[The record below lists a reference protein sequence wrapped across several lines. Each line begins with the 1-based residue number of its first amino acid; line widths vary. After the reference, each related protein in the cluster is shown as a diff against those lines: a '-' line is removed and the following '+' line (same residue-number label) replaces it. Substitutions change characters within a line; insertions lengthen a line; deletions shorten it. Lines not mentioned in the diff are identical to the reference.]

1 MTVLVAVVR
10 LVLAGVFVF
19 SAVAKLRD
27 RSGTRRG
34 VADFGVP
41 TVLVGFVAGA
51 LPVVEIACAVLLVL
65 PDPFATVGAAGSL
78 TLLLVFTAAIVAN
91 LVQGR
96 HPECHC
102 FGDVGGSGG
111 IDGATVAR
119 NAALMVLAAV
129 SLIGAGSLSSVP
141 SALGELSAGEAAVLS
156 GVGLLTAALVVMGL
170 ALRTL
175 LQRYGS
181 VLLRLE
187 ALEEATGIAAPNPAP
202 HFILAD
208 LEGVE
213 LSLDQA
219 LGEGR
224 PVLVAFISP
233 TCHHCSDLLP
243 DLSAWQTDPQHP
255 LSVVVISDGSAEDNR
270 AKTSDVGPLR
280 VLLQPDQSVSNAYG
294 VQGTPAAALIGAD
307 GLLVDSIAHSV
318 EGVRSLHEGVMHRMA
333 HHHAAPAA
341 GAEPVHTIGPRPVSE
356 GDQAP
361 PEVLL
366 VTESG
371 DEVTATEAFG
381 PDAVALFWRTD
392 CGFCAQIA
400 EAIRDL
406 EESVPLRL
414 ITGSDV
420 AAVRASGLRSPI
432 LRQDDAALERWL
444 GVPGT
449 PSAARFRGN
458 SLDSVVAI
466 GGPDVLALVRETARL
481 ARTVD

>member
-1 MTVLVAVVR
+1 M
-10 LVLAGVFVF
+10 
-19 SAVAKLRD
+19 
-27 RSGTRRG
+27 
-34 VADFGVP
+34 
-41 TVLVGFVAGA
+41 
-51 LPVVEIACAVLLVL
+51 
-65 PDPFATVGAAGSL
+65 
-78 TLLLVFTAAIVAN
+78 
-91 LVQGR
+91 
-96 HPECHC
+96 
-102 FGDVGGSGG
+102 
-111 IDGATVAR
+111 
-119 NAALMVLAAV
+119 
-129 SLIGAGSLSSVP
+129 
-141 SALGELSAGEAAVLS
+141 
-156 GVGLLTAALVVMGL
+156 
-170 ALRTL
+170 
-175 LQRYGS
+175 
-181 VLLRLE
+181 
-187 ALEEATGIAAPNPAP
+187 
-202 HFILAD
+202 
-208 LEGVE
+208 
-213 LSLDQA
+213 
-219 LGEGR
+219 
-224 PVLVAFISP
+224 
-233 TCHHCSDLLP
+233 
-243 DLSAWQTDPQHP
+243 
-255 LSVVVISDGSAEDNR
+255 VISDGSAEDNR
-270 AKTSDVGPLR
+270 AKTSDAGPLR

-318 EGVRSLHEGVMHRMA
+318 EGVRSLHEGVLHRMA

-341 GAEPVHTIGPRPVSE
+341 SAEPVHTIGPRPVSE

-371 DEVTATEAFG
+371 DEVNATEAFG